1 MTERLRLLTA
11 TLLVGVL
18 GAGLWFAASTT
29 RADDADASGGEIEA
43 ATAAIDAWGSFAT
56 SGDIESLSSWF
67 ADDGPQ
73 FSQLQSEVGSIVP
86 GGDYDFALTEAEVVE
101 PGLVRGSVTVTGA
114 SGPTQTYRW
123 DIELIRQN
131 NRWKVWT
138 VRTSS

>member
-1 MTERLRLLTA
+1 MTERLRLVTA

-18 GAGLWFAASTT
+18 GTALWFAASTT
-29 RADDADASGGEIEA
+29 RAGVGDVDGGEIEA
-43 ATAAIDAWGSFAT
+43 ASAAIDAWAAFAT
-56 SGDIESLSSWF
+56 SGDIESLSGWF

-131 NRWKVWT
+131 NHWKVWT